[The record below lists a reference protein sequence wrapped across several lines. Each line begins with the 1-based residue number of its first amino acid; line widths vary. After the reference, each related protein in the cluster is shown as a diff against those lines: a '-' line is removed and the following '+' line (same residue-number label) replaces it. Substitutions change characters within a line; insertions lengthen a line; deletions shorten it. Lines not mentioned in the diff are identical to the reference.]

1 MKVATLFWFCAVA
14 VVGAPVTS
22 PPPVQSQ
29 DAVRVDVVAVHAFSE
44 NRGARVFDR
53 DLQELKET
61 LSDLD
66 YDTFRRL
73 SATTLRAE
81 LNEEATYEIN
91 SRYKLCVKP
100 MSREPS
106 GQVRLNVRVEMKTG
120 APGAKPINAVATTLL
135 ISPDKKL
142 KLRGLKLDNGELVV
156 VLMLRG

>member
-1 MKVATLFWFCAVA
+1 MKVAALFWLGAIAVF
-14 VVGAPVTS
+14 GAPVTS
-22 PPPVQSQ
+22 PPPAQSQ

-44 NRGARVFDR
+44 NRGARVFDK
-53 DLQELKET
+53 DLQELKEA

-73 SATTLRAE
+73 SATTLRAG
-81 LNEEATYEIN
+81 LNEEATYQIN

-100 MSREPS
+100 LSREPS

-120 APGAKPINAVATTLL
+120 AAGAKPVNAITTTLL